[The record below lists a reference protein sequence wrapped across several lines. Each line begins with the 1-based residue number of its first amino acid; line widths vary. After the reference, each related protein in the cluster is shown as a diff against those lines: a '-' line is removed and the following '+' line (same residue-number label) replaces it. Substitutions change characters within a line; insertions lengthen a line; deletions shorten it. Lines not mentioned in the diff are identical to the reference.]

1 MKKRHSLVL
10 LGLLALAASAHADDV
25 RVYRP
30 GEAVNPEDVARMLG
44 AAPAAQKSRGL
55 KSRGVSLITE
65 DSVKDE
71 GGGGQ
76 AAPAAGP
83 AGNAVATAPAAAPAP
98 KAAQAIVKEEPAAP
112 SAFAVP
118 IPFALNSAELQ
129 PEAIPALDAIAAG
142 IRLAKSE
149 GRAMPRLVIEG
160 HTDASGSAAYN
171 EALSRRRAEAV
182 RIYLQAKGIDGALL
196 ESIGM
201 GQKKPLNPK
210 DPYAAENRRVQFRVG
225 A

>member
-10 LGLLALAASAHADDV
+10 LGLLALAASAHAEDV

-44 AAPAAQKSRGL
+44 AAPAAHKSRGL

-76 AAPAAGP
+76 AAPAAS
-83 AGNAVATAPAAAPAP
+83 PAAAAAPVP
-98 KAAQAIVKEEPAAP
+98 KAVQQAAREEPAAP

-118 IPFALNSAELQ
+118 IPFALNSADIQ
-129 PEAIPALDAIAAG
+129 SEAIPALDAIAAG
-142 IRLAKSE
+142 IKLAKSE
-149 GRAMPRLVIEG
+149 GRAVPKLVIEG
-160 HTDASGSAAYN
+160 HTDASGSAAHN

-196 ESIGM
+196 ESVGM
-201 GQKKPLNPK
+201 GQKKPLNPR